1 MTWRARRTSTCG
13 TTTGFLGDYTEMIA
27 ASALRSAG
35 AITGAVA
42 AFADA
47 GFDDLIL
54 DPTVADIS
62 QVDRLA
68 DVVF

>member
-1 MTWRARRTSTCG
+1 VESASYQYMRRYY
-13 TTTGFLGDYTEMIA
+13 GFLGDYTAMIA